1 MNKKIS
7 VWDVVAKSK
16 MSLKDMKLLYSG
28 VKTLKNLKKDKAP
41 IFNDLF
47 RNVVDK
53 YPDNEFLV
61 YDGKSM
67 TYKDAD
73 NLTNKLARSFFDK
86 GIVQGDTVSL
96 IADNCA
102 EYLIV
107 LIAGIKAGL
116 IVSLVNNN
124 LRGESLRHCIETT
137 GSSHVILSERLI
149 DTFKNEFKESMDGRI
164 FYINQN
170 YINLS
175 SQNDVKNTEYLFNNV
190 FSYSD
195 ELVYTKTELDDAIF
209 YLFTSGSTGL
219 PKAALVTNRRY
230 IIGYAGYGLSLARL
244 KPEDRF
250 YVYLPFF
257 HGNST
262 VVSLNAVL
270 ASGATLIVGEKF
282 SKSKFW
288 ETIIETKATAFS
300 YIGEICR
307 YLLTNPPSELE
318 KKHSVEK
325 VFGNGL
331 KPELW
336 DEFQDRFGIPK
347 IGEFYAASESPIGFM
362 NVFYMKHTVGFTTL
376 PYKVIKFNFDEDKPY
391 RNKKGFFETVKKGEV
406 GLLIAPKDKNFAGY
420 SDPKKN
426 EDLFLKDA
434 FQKGDVWINTGD
446 MVREMGFNHLQF
458 AERSG
463 DSYRWKGENTSA
475 VEVENI
481 IDSINGVEKSAVFGV
496 QLDKYDGKAGLAAVV
511 FKNEDAIKDIYQHLK
526 DNIQEASMPV
536 FVRSVYSFE
545 MTETH
550 KIKKVNLKK
559 MGWEGDVENVYIID
573 HAQKEYRKITQEDIN
588 EIKKGEKKI

>member
-1 MNKKIS
+1 MTKKIN
-7 VWDVVAKSK
+7 VFDIVTKSK
-16 MSLKDMKLLYSG
+16 MSLRDIKLLFKG

-47 RNVVDK
+47 RNVVDN
-53 YPDNEFLV
+53 YPDNDFLV
-61 YDGKSM
+61 YNGKIL
-67 TYKDAD
+67 TYKEAD
-73 NLTNKLARSFFDK
+73 ELTNKLARSFFDK
-86 GIVQGDTVSL
+86 GIVQGDTLSL
-96 IADNCA
+96 IADNSA
-102 EYLIV
+102 EYLII
-107 LIAGIKAGL
+107 LIAGIKAGVV
-116 IVSLVNNN
+116 VSLVNNN

-137 GSSHVILSERLI
+137 GSTHVVLSERLI
-149 DTFKNEFKESMDGRI
+149 DTFKHEFKDSMDGRV

-170 YINLS
+170 NINLS
-175 SQNDVKNTEYLFNNV
+175 SQNDIKNAEYLFNNV

-195 ELVYTKTELDDAIF
+195 EVVYTTSDLDDAIF

-244 KPEDRF
+244 TPEDRL

-270 ASGATLIVGEKF
+270 ASGAALIVGEKF

-288 ETIIETKATAFS
+288 ETINETQATAFS

-307 YLLTNPPSELE
+307 YLLTNPPSNME
-318 KKHSVEK
+318 KNHKIKK

-336 DEFQDRFGIPK
+336 DEFQSRFNIPK

-391 RNKKGFFETVKKGEV
+391 RNKKGFVEEVKKGEV

-426 EDLFLKDA
+426 ESLFLRDA
-434 FQKGDVWINTGD
+434 FKKGDVWINTGD
-446 MVREMGFNHLQF
+446 MVTEMGCNHLQF

-475 VEVENI
+475 SEVEKI
-481 IDSINGVEKSAVFGV
+481 LDSIDGVEKSAVFGI
-496 QLDKYDGKAGLAAVV
+496 QLEKYDGKAGMAALVV
-511 FKNEDAIKDIYQHLK
+511 DNQDSLSQIYKVLK
-526 DNIQEASMPV
+526 DNVQEASMPV
-536 FVRSVYSFE
+536 FMRVVKEFE

-550 KIKKVNLKK
+550 KIKKINLKK
-559 MGWEGDVENVYIID
+559 LSWNEDLDNVYIID
-573 HAQKEYRKITQEDIN
+573 HSKNTYREMTRDDVDKIER
-588 EIKKGEKKI
+588 GELKI